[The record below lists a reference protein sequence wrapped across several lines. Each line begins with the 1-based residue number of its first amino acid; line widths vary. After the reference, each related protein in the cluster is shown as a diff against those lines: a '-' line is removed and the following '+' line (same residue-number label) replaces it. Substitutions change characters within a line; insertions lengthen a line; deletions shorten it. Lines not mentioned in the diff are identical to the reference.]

1 MILNIVKNKLD
12 TSCIAKYV
20 KKVFDK
26 SEVNIKKDYSIS
38 VDIEVTGG
46 NKLYSLEGLKEL
58 EYYFKDCDI
67 RIW

>member
-12 TSCIAKYV
+12 TSCIANYV
-20 KKVFDK
+20 KNVFDK

-38 VDIEVTGG
+38 IDIEVTGE
-46 NKLYSLEGLKEL
+46 NELYSLEGLKEL
-58 EYYFKDCDI
+58 EYYFKDYDI